1 MGSEGQDPQAQ
12 RRRGALRTAAVV
24 AGAFAPP
31 VLVVAGA
38 VGPVWLA
45 LTAGVLVACIA
56 IAWHVGG
63 VLDTRRDRSD
73 DWAAFERDFRRYVSE
88 QDARRGRTPPR

>member
-1 MGSEGQDPQAQ
+1 MGSEGRDPHAP
-12 RRRGALRTAAVV
+12 RRRGALRTAAIV
-24 AGAFAPP
+24 AGAFTPP
-31 VLVVAGA
+31 MLVVAGA

-56 IAWHVGG
+56 IAWRVGG

-73 DWAAFERDFRRYVSE
+73 DWAAFERDFRRYAAEHEV
-88 QDARRGRTPPR
+88 RRGRIPPR